1 MSLPRRS
8 AWPDHR
14 LLKPASSFALSGL
27 SAPPEVGNAGAAG
40 VDLNMV
46 PTSLIQSVD
55 VVTGGASAAY
65 GSDAVAGVV
74 NIRLKD
80 RIDGV
85 QGSVQYGQ
93 TGQGDARDKTV
104 SLAGGTTFADGRGRI
119 IAGGDPP
126 SEFFYSD
133 DHYRSFRGFPAARA
147 EAGR

>member
-1 MSLPRRS
+1 
-8 AWPDHR
+8 
-14 LLKPASSFALSGL
+14 
-27 SAPPEVGNAGAAG
+27 
-40 VDLNMV
+40 MV

-93 TGQGDARDKTV
+93 AKEGDARDKTV
-104 SLAGGTTFADGRGRI
+104 TLAGGTTFANGRGRI
-119 IAGGDPP
+119 IAGGEYND
-126 SEFFYSD
+126 SMGVRNYYERD
-133 DHYRSFRGFPAARA
+133 WGRRKNECAATGKRQ
-147 EAGR
+147 